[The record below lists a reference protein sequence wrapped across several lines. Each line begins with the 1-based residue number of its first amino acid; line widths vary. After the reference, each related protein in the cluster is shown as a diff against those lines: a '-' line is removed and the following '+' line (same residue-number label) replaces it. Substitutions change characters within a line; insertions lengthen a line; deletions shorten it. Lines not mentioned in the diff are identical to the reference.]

1 MRLFSFRL
9 IVSLILGIT
18 LVSAGFSYYE
28 VLGQKRALRSDLEHR
43 AEMLGESLVGNVE
56 RSWNTG
62 ADNTGSGI
70 VPNITP
76 NITPNTVPNTVPNN
90 ELQRLVQRFGNR
102 EHLLGVGIYDR
113 QGVLV
118 NVTPELVKLLS
129 GSPPPVTQAIMEGH
143 EESSFVRLG
152 SVPVHILALPI
163 HRQDEVVG
171 GLAVVHDASY
181 IRAQILLVWRQ
192 TFFRVLAQVFLIVL
206 ITLLIVRWSIAGP
219 IARAALWMR
228 ALRTGKI
235 SFRQEVPDFDMFR
248 PLAREVATMAESL
261 SHARNAAENE
271 ARLREAAE
279 SMWTADR
286 LSVQLRA
293 RLDGGHV
300 FVVSNREPYMHQRN
314 GKTVEVVVPP
324 SGLVTALEPVLNA
337 CDGTW
342 IAHGSGNADTEV
354 VDAADR
360 LRVPPEDPRYSL
372 RRVWLTKQEEE
383 GYYYG
388 FANEG
393 LWPLCHI
400 AHTRP
405 LFRADDWQ
413 YYQDVNR
420 KFTAAVLEE
429 IENVAKPVVL
439 VQDYHFALLPR
450 LLKEKRPDARVA
462 IFWHIPWP
470 NPEAFGICPWQ
481 RQLVDGL
488 LGADLIG
495 FHIQSH
501 CNNFLETVDRVVE
514 SRVDWEHFSVLRQD
528 HRTMVRPF
536 PISVAFSGDDAAG
549 NNNQGSNYLER
560 SALMRSLGVEAT
572 LMGIGVDRVDYTKG
586 ILERFLAIERFL
598 EKYPSYQG
606 KFTFVQIG
614 APSRTHIKRYHD
626 LFAEV
631 EAEADRINWRF
642 QSGKWKPIVFLKR
655 QHSHQEIEP
664 YYRAADLCLVTSLHD
679 GMNLVA
685 KEFLAARRDERGV
698 LILSQ
703 FTGAARE
710 LRDALLVNPYDID
723 QTADAIR
730 AALEMEPEDKQ
741 LRMHRM
747 RKLIKENN
755 IYRWAGNLIT
765 ELCEV
770 RLDAPEDTQE
780 KARAKLHAV

>member
-9 IVSLILGIT
+9 IISLILGIT

-28 VLGQKRALRSDLEHR
+28 VLGKKRALRSDLEHR

-56 RSWNTG
+56 RSWNAG
-62 ADNTGSGI
+62 SDNTGSGA
-70 VPNITP
+70 
-76 NITPNTVPNTVPNN
+76 VPNTVPSMVPND

-102 EHLLGVGIYDR
+102 EHLLGVGIYNR
-113 QGVLV
+113 QGLLV
-118 NVTPELVKLLS
+118 NVTPELVVLLN
-129 GSPPPVTQAIMEGH
+129 GTPPPVMQAITQGR

-152 SVPVHILALPI
+152 SVPVHILGLPI
-163 HRQDEVVG
+163 RRQDEVVG

-235 SFRQEVPDFDMFR
+235 SFRQEVPDLDMFR

-271 ARLREAAE
+271 ARLREAGE

-286 LSVQLRA
+286 LSVQLRT

-342 IAHGSGNADTEV
+342 IAHGSGNADSEV
-354 VDAADR
+354 VDAGDR

-450 LLKEKRPDARVA
+450 LIKEKRPDARVA

-536 PISVAFSGDDAAG
+536 PISVAFTGDDAAE
-549 NNNQGSNYLER
+549 NNNQGSNDIER

-598 EKYPSYQG
+598 EKYSSYQG

-730 AALEMEPEDKQ
+730 AALEMEPEDQQ

-747 RKLIKENN
+747 RKLIKERN